1 MRGNRHDRISKVF
14 NGLSYNI
21 STENLIYVR
30 WSWRAF
36 ENYLIS
42 KRHTPEAYN
51 GHPPPKKAHTC
62 TRVHTRAHLQER
74 LQHP

>member
-51 GHPPPKKAHTC
+51 G
-62 TRVHTRAHLQER
+62 
-74 LQHP
+74 